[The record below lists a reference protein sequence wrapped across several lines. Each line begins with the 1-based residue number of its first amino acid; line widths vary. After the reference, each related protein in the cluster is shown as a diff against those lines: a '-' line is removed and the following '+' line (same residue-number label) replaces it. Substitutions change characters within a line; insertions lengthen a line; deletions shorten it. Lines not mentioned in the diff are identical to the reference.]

1 MATTKLITLAASIAA
16 LVATGAQAQE
26 APSTQSMKPLAGISL
41 DLGSERG
48 VGYFQSADGACKLV
62 LTLAGE
68 PNWDNAS
75 VFAASRFEASIGAGK
90 SVRYASD
97 TGKAIDF
104 ACAADAQSV
113 SASPVVRFADAG
125 Q

>member
-1 MATTKLITLAASIAA
+1 MTSTKLIALAASIAA
-16 LVATGAQAQE
+16 SSAQAQDA
-26 APSTQSMKPLAGISL
+26 APSLTMKPLAGISL
-41 DLGSERG
+41 DLGSERA

-113 SASPVVRFADAG
+113 SASPVVRFADGG